1 MTYVE
6 APSEYDGPSPSVFLA
21 GGISGCDDWQARMA
35 KMLAPLDVVVLN
47 PRRAH
52 FPVDDPATAEA
63 QIRWEHRH
71 LRRAGARL
79 FWFPGATLCPI
90 TLYELG
96 AWSMVP
102 GPLFVG
108 VDPAYARRRDVE
120 IQTML
125 ARPDVRVVDS
135 LHDLA
140 RQVERFARD
149 FTHQPRPQEVTP

>member
-6 APSEYDGPSPSVFLA
+6 APTEYAGTVPSLFLA
-21 GGISGCDDWQARMA
+21 GGISDCDDWQSRMVEL
-35 KMLAPLDVVVLN
+35 LAPLDGVVLN
-47 PRRAH
+47 PRRKD
-52 FPVDDPATAEA
+52 FPINDPAAAES

-96 AWSMVP
+96 AWSMAP

-125 ARPDVRVVDS
+125 ARPDVRVVYS
-135 LHDLA
+135 LQDLA
-140 RQVERFARD
+140 GQVAQFLSRQM
-149 FTHQPRPQEVTP
+149 PLEVMS